1 MDIHDTLVYVG
12 MILTVGISM
21 IVLTSNEKFKN
32 IFFPFNFVTF
42 LSYLVSI
49 FFLTIFQWAI
59 EGGIF
64 FIYNG
69 IL

>member
-32 IFFPFNFVTF
+32 IFFPFNFATF

-49 FFLTIFQWAI
+49 FFLTIFQGAI
-59 EGGIF
+59 GGGIV

>member
-32 IFFPFNFVTF
+32 IFFPFKFPTF
-42 LSYLVSI
+42 LS
-49 FFLTIFQWAI
+49 
-59 EGGIF
+59 
-64 FIYNG
+64 
-69 IL
+69 